1 MPQEARKHRL
11 RRCEKCGTSFVDR
24 TEQSRFCAE
33 CQIAHDLPEEH
44 VLGGEVVAVG
54 AVEEI
59 SCGTDTWSSS
69 SEISVAEL
77 NQLSANTV
85 EPVEPV
91 EPPQPVE
98 QPPKTTWKSA
108 PFPVHYVGSKS
119 KGSLPAIN
127 QVVDPRSGKQGNSQP
142 ASGVAPEPEW
152 DPKPETHYA
161 RTFLLLIFVAA
172 LLGLAALF
180 YYYPNWHVEV
190 RRRWAAAGQVP
201 AAAVASIPVV
211 SPTA

>member
-1 MPQEARKHRL
+1 MPQEARSHRL

-24 TEQSRFCAE
+24 NDQSRICID
-33 CQIAHDLPEEH
+33 CQFAHDLPEEH
-44 VLGGEVVAVG
+44 VLGGEVIAVG
-54 AVEEI
+54 AIEEI

-77 NQLSANTV
+77 NQLSAT
-85 EPVEPV
+85 PVETV

-98 QPPKTTWKSA
+98 EPPKTAWKSA

-119 KGSLPAIN
+119 KGSLPSIK
-127 QVVDPRSGKQGNSQP
+127 QVVDPHSGKHASSQP
-142 ASGVAPEPEW
+142 TSAAPEPEA
-152 DPKPETHYA
+152 DPEPETHHG
-161 RTFLLLIFVAA
+161 RTFLWLILVAA

-190 RRRWAAAGQVP
+190 RRRWAADGQTSAP
-201 AAAVASIPVV
+201 AFASIPAA
-211 SPTA
+211 SPTV